1 MTFLIFIVTWMV
13 LIFVGIPIAVSMIVV
28 SVGYFLYT
36 GIGINFAVQRIVDGL
51 NSFPIIAVP
60 LFILAA
66 NIFNSSSITRNLFG
80 FATHLVGHVRGGLG
94 HVNIL
99 ASLFFSGMSG
109 SAVADAGGL
118 GKIEAEAMQKAGYPH
133 DLAAALTAVSS
144 ILGPLVPPSIPMVV
158 YGVVS
163 GASIGGLFLGGIVP
177 GVLCTLAIANPPLG
191 LEEELRELLPWLSK
205 KLGQTQGGWQMDW
218 LIAE

>member
-1 MTFLIFIVTWMV
+1 MTFLVFIVTWMV
-13 LIFVGIPIAVSMIVV
+13 LIFVGIPIAVSMILV

-36 GIGINFAVQRIVDGL
+36 GIGIGFAAQRIVDGL

-66 NIFNSSSITRNLFG
+66 NIFNSSSITKNLFG
-80 FATHLVGHVRGGLG
+80 FATHLVGHIRGGLG

-118 GKIEAEAMQKAGYPH
+118 GKIEALSLIHISEPTRLLSTSYAVFCLKKKMTNFILYC
-133 DLAAALTAVSS
+133 LTSA
-144 ILGPLVPPSIPMVV
+144 
-158 YGVVS
+158 
-163 GASIGGLFLGGIVP
+163 
-177 GVLCTLAIANPPLG
+177 AIA
-191 LEEELRELLPWLSK
+191 
-205 KLGQTQGGWQMDW
+205 
-218 LIAE
+218 